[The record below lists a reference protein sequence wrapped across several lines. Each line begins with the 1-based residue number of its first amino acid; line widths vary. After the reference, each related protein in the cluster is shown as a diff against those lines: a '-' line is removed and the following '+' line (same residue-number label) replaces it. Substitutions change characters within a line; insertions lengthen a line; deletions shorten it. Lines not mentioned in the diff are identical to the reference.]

1 MEPSAVILEEI
12 ESEVDIL
19 DGVRVDSMTRL
30 DVVQISS
37 HLANP
42 ADVIEDQTFQNALNA
57 LRDRYTMIV
66 IDSAPLFAVVEAR
79 TLAAFADVTI
89 FAVRWGHT
97 DEKTVQG
104 GLDFLAEA
112 DANLAGAV
120 LTQVEMKRHAQYGY
134 GDSLQHHDS
143 LKKYYV
149 E

>member
-1 MEPSAVILEEI
+1 
-12 ESEVDIL
+12 
-19 DGVRVDSMTRL
+19 
-30 DVVQISS
+30 
-37 HLANP
+37 
-42 ADVIEDQTFQNALNA
+42 
-57 LRDRYTMIV
+57 MIV

-104 GLDFLAEA
+104 GLDLLAEA

>member
-1 MEPSAVILEEI
+1 VILEDI
-12 ESEVDIL
+12 ESETDIL
-19 DGVRVDSMTRL
+19 DGVRVDSATRL

-37 HLANP
+37 QLANP
-42 ADVIEDQTFQNALNA
+42 ADVIESATFQNALSA
-57 LRDRYTMIV
+57 LRDRYTIIV

-79 TLAAFADVTI
+79 TLASFADVTI

-97 DEKTVQG
+97 DEKTVAG

-112 DANLAGAV
+112 DATLAGAV

-143 LKKYYV
+143 LKKYYID
-149 E
+149 